1 MFCLVSMT
9 SFQVASLEAPVCFY
23 LFHKVLFYKSY
34 KDTTSLMTLLN
45 KGMSWHV
52 GTGAGSL
59 TGSDCIAAEWHAGE
73 LLH

>member
-1 MFCLVSMT
+1 MFCLVNMS

-45 KGMSWHV
+45 KGMS
-52 GTGAGSL
+52 
-59 TGSDCIAAEWHAGE
+59 
-73 LLH
+73 